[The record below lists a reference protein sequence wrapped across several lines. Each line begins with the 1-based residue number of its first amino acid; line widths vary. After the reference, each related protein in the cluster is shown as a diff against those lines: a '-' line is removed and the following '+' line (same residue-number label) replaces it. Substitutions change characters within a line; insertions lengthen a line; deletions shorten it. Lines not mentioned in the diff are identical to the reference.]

1 MAAGD
6 EEGAACAGGCGA
18 RARGLGSSDVE
29 ARNAARR
36 ELSVAT
42 AGAASSLLDLGAG
55 AAGGFLLPL
64 TLLPPAMPLGSG
76 RQSELGLWNLQQN
89 QSNESRVSDWIG
101 QEHGRT
107 LRTGDERKG
116 KFSYLCQNSEPEKS
130 PRSQTAKNFRLN
142 RQFRDLC
149 GGISTERER
158 KFRTKSC
165 NL

>member
-1 MAAGD
+1 M
-6 EEGAACAGGCGA
+6 ACAGGCGA

-55 AAGGFLLPL
+55 AAGGFLLP
-64 TLLPPAMPLGSG
+64 PAMPLGSG

-101 QEHGRT
+101 QEHG
-107 LRTGDERKG
+107 
-116 KFSYLCQNSEPEKS
+116 
-130 PRSQTAKNFRLN
+130 
-142 RQFRDLC
+142 
-149 GGISTERER
+149 
-158 KFRTKSC
+158 
-165 NL
+165 

>member
-1 MAAGD
+1 M
-6 EEGAACAGGCGA
+6 ACAGGCGA

-101 QEHGRT
+101 QEHG
-107 LRTGDERKG
+107 
-116 KFSYLCQNSEPEKS
+116 
-130 PRSQTAKNFRLN
+130 
-142 RQFRDLC
+142 
-149 GGISTERER
+149 
-158 KFRTKSC
+158 
-165 NL
+165 

>member
-1 MAAGD
+1 
-6 EEGAACAGGCGA
+6 
-18 RARGLGSSDVE
+18 LGSSDVE

-42 AGAASSLLDLGAG
+42 AGEASSLLDLAAG
-55 AAGGFLLPL
+55 TAGGFLLPL
-64 TLLPPAMPLGSG
+64 TLLPPAMPLGSE

-89 QSNESRVSDWIG
+89 QSNDSRVSDWIG

-142 RQFRDLC
+142 RPFRDLC

-165 NL
+165 NI